1 MTKSAS
7 FRRWPEALAIEGRHD
22 GDPAAGRVRLP
33 EEMRAAI
40 IDHAIRDA
48 PRECCGIIA
57 GRDGVPMQLYE
68 TRNVAAGNRL
78 YEIDPA
84 QLIDLEFRELP
95 EHGSEIVAIYHSHP
109 ASPAYPSA
117 TDVELAFWPD
127 AVFLICS
134 LADRDR
140 PEIRGFRIRDGAIDE
155 VALTP

>member
-1 MTKSAS
+1 LKSGAS
-7 FRRWPEALAIEGRHD
+7 QAST
-22 GDPAAGRVRLP
+22 AGVFRLP
-33 EEMRAAI
+33 DEMRAAI
-40 IDHAIRDA
+40 VDHAMRDT

-57 GRDGVPMQLYE
+57 GRDGVPMRLYE
-68 TRNVAAGNRL
+68 ARNVAAGNRL

-95 EHGSEIVAIYHSHP
+95 AQGFELVAIYHSHP
-109 ASPAYPSA
+109 ESPAYPSA

-140 PEIRGFRIRDGAIDE
+140 PELRGFRIRDGAIYE
-155 VALTP
+155 VAVSP

>member
-1 MTKSAS
+1 MTGGSPLSAAEQ
-7 FRRWPEALAIEGRHD
+7 F
-22 GDPAAGRVRLP
+22 RLP
-33 EEMRAAI
+33 TDMRAAI
-40 IDHAIRDA
+40 IGHAMQEA

-68 TRNVAAGNRL
+68 TRNVAAGNRF

-84 QLIDLEFRELP
+84 QLIDLEFQELP
-95 EHGSEIVAIYHSHP
+95 AQGTEIVAIYHSHP
-109 ASPAYPSA
+109 ESPAYPSA

-155 VALTP
+155 VALSS